1 MKLKNYLNKSLI
13 LLSVLFLAAFNINA
27 QDTTKIK
34 KDSLLLSSY
43 STISE
48 LGTQLDDIFND
59 NSFINANWGVVIQSL
74 ENGEYFYKRNEDKFF
89 VPASNLKLFTTAAGL
104 LLLGSDYRFS
114 TNIFLNGYQ
123 SGSTLY
129 GDLVIQGRGDP
140 TISGRFYNND
150 INYVF
155 DTWIDSLLE
164 MGVTNIKGNIVGD
177 DNLFDDIGLGNGWAW
192 DYETDWY
199 AAQSSAISFND
210 NCVDIK
216 IYYNKKYDSV
226 FVSSKPS
233 LRSVVIL
240 NNVKPAVGNE
250 KTNIEVIRERG
261 TNVITV
267 SGRFRK
273 DADSLITY
281 ATVQNPTQFAMLVFK
296 NRLESRGIRVN
307 GYAIDIDDYE
317 RVINYSDVDLL
328 FVSYSEK
335 LSEIIKV
342 INKGS
347 QNFFA
352 EQLLKTIGLE
362 ILGFGSVTNGVT
374 AAKEVFANIGLNPEN
389 IVMVDGSG
397 LSHINMV
404 TPRQV
409 VELLKYMYSNK
420 KVFSDFY
427 NSLPIAGVDGTLGK
441 RMNNTTAEKVVRA
454 KTGFISHVRSLSG
467 YAVTGDNEPIAFS
480 MIANNFNVP
489 VKLAENIQD
498 LVCLRLTNFR
508 RK

>member
-1 MKLKNYLNKSLI
+1 MKFKSLVNSLKTI
-13 LLSVLFLAAFNINA
+13 FIVYSLSNNLFA
-27 QDTTKIK
+27 QDSTFLV
-34 KDSLLLSSY
+34 KDSVKTYSY

-48 LGTQLDDIFND
+48 LQKELNDIFND

-74 ENGEYFYKRNEDKFF
+74 NNGEYFYKRNEDKFF
-89 VPASNLKLFTTAAGL
+89 IPASNLKLFTTAGGL

-114 TNIFLNGYQ
+114 TNILTNGYQ

-129 GDLVIQGRGDP
+129 GDLIIQGRGDP

-150 INYVF
+150 LNYVF

-164 MGVTNIKGNIVGD
+164 MGIKNIKGNIVGD
-177 DNLFDDIGLGNGWAW
+177 DNLFDDTGLGIGWSW

-199 AAQSSAISFND
+199 AAQSSALSYND
-210 NCVDIK
+210 NCIDITIK
-216 IYYNKKYDSV
+216 YNSKADSIIV
-226 FVSSKPS
+226 TYNPA
-233 LRSVVIL
+233 LRNIVLL
-240 NNVKPAVGNE
+240 NNVSIAKKNE
-250 KTNIEVIRERG
+250 RTSIDVYRERG

-267 SGRFRK
+267 SGTFRK
-273 DADSLITY
+273 DSDSVVTY
-281 ATVQNPTQFAMLVFK
+281 STVMNPTQFMIMAFK
-296 NRLESRGIRVN
+296 NRLEQHKIRVN
-307 GYAIDIDDYE
+307 GYSIDIDDYDRE
-317 RVINYSDVDLL
+317 MNYNDMDLL
-328 FVSYSEK
+328 FTWYSEP

-362 ILGFGSVTNGVT
+362 KKGFGSAANGISVL
-374 AAKEVFANIGLNPEN
+374 KELFGEIGLNPEN

-397 LSHINMV
+397 LSYINLV
-404 TPRQV
+404 TPRQI
-409 VELLKYMYSNK
+409 VELLKYVYSNNK
-420 KVFSDFY
+420 IYPDFF
-427 NSLPIAGVDGTLGK
+427 NSLSIAGVDGTIGK
-441 RMNNTTAEKVVRA
+441 RMNNTSAENNVRA

-467 YAVTGDNEPIAFS
+467 YAFTGDSEPIAFS
-480 MIANNFNVP
+480 IIANNFNVP
-489 VKLAENIQD
+489 IKLADNIQD

>member
-1 MKLKNYLNKSLI
+1 MKLKNSLNKSPI
-13 LLSVLFLAAFNINA
+13 LLSVLFLVAFNIDA
-27 QDTTKIK
+27 QDTTKTK
-34 KDSLLLSSY
+34 NDSLLLSSY

-48 LGTQLDDIFND
+48 LGDQLDDIFND
-59 NSFINANWGVVIQSL
+59 NSFRNANWGVVIQSL

-89 VPASNLKLFTTAAGL
+89 VPASNLKLFTSASGL

-155 DTWIDSLLE
+155 DTWIDSLLD

-240 NNVKPAVGNE
+240 NNVKSAVGNE

-281 ATVQNPTQFAMLVFK
+281 ATVQNPTQFAMIVLK

-374 AAKEVFANIGLNPEN
+374 AAKEVFANIGLYPEN

-397 LSHINMV
+397 LSHMNMV
-404 TPRQV
+404 TPRQI

-420 KVFSDFY
+420 KVYSEFY

-441 RMNNTTAEKVVRA
+441 RMKNTTAENNVRA

-467 YAVTGDNEPIAFS
+467 YAVSGDKEPIAFS
-480 MIANNFNVP
+480 IIANNFSVP

>member
-1 MKLKNYLNKSLI
+1 M
-13 LLSVLFLAAFNINA
+13 
-27 QDTTKIK
+27 
-34 KDSLLLSSY
+34 LSSY

-59 NSFINANWGVVIQSL
+59 NSFRNANWGVVIQSL

-155 DTWIDSLLE
+155 DTWIDSLLD

-281 ATVQNPTQFAMLVFK
+281 ATVQNPTQFAM
-296 NRLESRGIRVN
+296 
-307 GYAIDIDDYE
+307 Y
-317 RVINYSDVDLL
+317 
-328 FVSYSEK
+328 
-335 LSEIIKV
+335 
-342 INKGS
+342 
-347 QNFFA
+347 
-352 EQLLKTIGLE
+352 
-362 ILGFGSVTNGVT
+362 GV
-374 AAKEVFANIGLNPEN
+374 
-389 IVMVDGSG
+389 
-397 LSHINMV
+397 
-404 TPRQV
+404 
-409 VELLKYMYSNK
+409 
-420 KVFSDFY
+420 
-427 NSLPIAGVDGTLGK
+427 
-441 RMNNTTAEKVVRA
+441 
-454 KTGFISHVRSLSG
+454 
-467 YAVTGDNEPIAFS
+467 
-480 MIANNFNVP
+480 
-489 VKLAENIQD
+489 
-498 LVCLRLTNFR
+498 
-508 RK
+508 

>member
-1 MKLKNYLNKSLI
+1 L
-13 LLSVLFLAAFNINA
+13 FNICIHA
-27 QDTTKIK
+27 QDSTKIK
-34 KDSLLLSSY
+34 KDSLQLYSY

-48 LGTQLDDIFND
+48 LSEQLDDIFND
-59 NSFINANWGVVIQSL
+59 NSFRNANWGVVIQSL
-74 ENGEYFYKRNEDKFF
+74 KNGEYFYKRNEDKFF
-89 VPASNLKLFTTAAGL
+89 VPASNLKLFTTAGSL
-104 LLLGSDYRFS
+104 LLLGPDYRFS
-114 TNIFLNGYQ
+114 TNILLKGYQ
-123 SGSTLY
+123 SGSTIY

-150 INYVF
+150 INLVF

-164 MGVTNIKGNIVGD
+164 LGVTNIKGNIVGD

-199 AAQSSAISFND
+199 AAQSSAISYND

-216 IYYNKKYDSV
+216 IYYDHKYDSV
-226 FVSSKPS
+226 IVSSKPE
-233 LRSVVIL
+233 LRNIVIL
-240 NNVKPAVGNE
+240 NNVKPAVGSE

-261 TNVITV
+261 TNVINV
-267 SGRFRK
+267 SGKFRK
-273 DADSLITY
+273 DTDTLITY
-281 ATVQNPTQFAMLVFK
+281 ATVQNPTQFAMLVLK
-296 NRLESRGIRVN
+296 NRLENRGIRVN
-307 GYAIDIDDYE
+307 GYAVDIDDYE
-317 RVINYSDVDLL
+317 RAIDYNDLDLL

-335 LSEIIKV
+335 LNEIIKV
-342 INKGS
+342 VNKGS

-362 ILGFGSVTNGVT
+362 KLGFGSVTNGVT
-374 AAKEVFANIGLNPEN
+374 AVKEIFADIGLNPDN
-389 IVMVDGSG
+389 IIMVDGSG
-397 LSHINMV
+397 LSHLNMV

-420 KVFSDFY
+420 KVYADYY
-427 NSLPIAGVDGTLGK
+427 NSLPIAGIDGTLGK
-441 RMNNTTAEKVVRA
+441 RMKNTTAEKVVGA
-454 KTGFISHVRSLSG
+454 KTGFISYVRSLSG

-480 MIANNFNVP
+480 MIANNFSVP